1 MLQTFINHSLHNKTQ
16 LLTKLKSFSF
26 SSGVPSAG
34 IRAEL
39 EAEIKANPIV
49 IYSKTYCPYC
59 K

>member
-1 MLQTFINHSLHNKTQ
+1 MLKTNIKHSLHNKTQ
-16 LLTKLKSFSF
+16 LLTKLRSFGF
-26 SSGVPSAG
+26 SSGVSLAE

-49 IYSKTYCPYC
+49 IFSKTYCPYC